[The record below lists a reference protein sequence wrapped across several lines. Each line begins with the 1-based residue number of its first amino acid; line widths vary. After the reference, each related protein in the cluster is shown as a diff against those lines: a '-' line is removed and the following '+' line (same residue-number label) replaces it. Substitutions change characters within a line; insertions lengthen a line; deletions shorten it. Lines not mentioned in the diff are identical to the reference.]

1 MPDLWDTNPDNVF
14 KTPGEQ
20 PSPDRQRP
28 RPSQE
33 GEAQGPRRPP
43 PATRLH
49 LIALVILLV
58 AVLLLLVGV
67 MLAPYSNGNLTR
79 QAAWTAFVPVLQRSV
94 GFWGCFKTGGDHDER
109 ADG

>member
-20 PSPDRQRP
+20 PSPTASGHDHPKKVRLKDDR
-28 RPSQE
+28 
-33 GEAQGPRRPP
+33 GHLRPP
-43 PATRLH
+43 AYI

-67 MLAPYSNGNLTR
+67 MLAPT
-79 QAAWTAFVPVLQRSV
+79 
-94 GFWGCFKTGGDHDER
+94 
-109 ADG
+109 